1 MNPPHNP
8 YATALD
14 GLDLPDPVAAFF
26 AFCREREQIRTRR
39 EQGQPAPWSADP
51 IFQRGR
57 FLNVFREDDRG
68 SKAIVRFAE
77 HLKDDLPRLIQALF
91 FARWCNSQSTLDAL
105 DANLLAEPVRLRNNL
120 ESLPNQPWCNVTA
133 YPVEPVTYKGDLYSR
148 FDTATTLFGEISKE
162 LTQAIL
168 DAQGDVVRA
177 TEAVNSMFAMS
188 NDFPIFM
195 AVIDVA
201 WFRPDV
207 INPASHVPTGIGAVA
222 FLDRLQQHL
231 KLDSHEQTC
240 DAMMA
245 LQKKHWPEAKRP
257 FQPIDIEYL
266 SCECRKYF
274 SYVNGTKQFE
284 GKNLFR
290 AGETAQ
296 LTFDVDEASE
306 ACAPTQTQIHV
317 IAGGPCSGKTTVLRA
332 LQAAGH
338 RIEFETAERALE
350 EGIAQGH
357 SAAKL
362 RADPIHWQQEMLR
375 KDYQLF
381 DKLPVDELI
390 FTDTS
395 FLETLVFGA
404 RAGITVGP
412 QLQLWLRH
420 KRYKAVFFLE
430 PLNDYQQSDVRLE
443 SHEIAMQIS
452 TQVRASYLQFGY
464 EVITVPAATVT
475 ERVAFILSRVNAD

>member
-1 MNPPHNP
+1 MNAPLNP

-14 GLDLPDPVAAFF
+14 GLELPDPIAAFF
-26 AFCREREQIRTRR
+26 AFCREREQIRHLR

-68 SKAIVRFAE
+68 SKAIFRFAE
-77 HLKDDLPRLIQALF
+77 HLKDDLPRLLQALF

-105 DANLLAEPVRLRNNL
+105 DPKLLAEPVRLRSTL

-133 YPVEPVTYKGDLYSR
+133 YPVEPVTYQGKLYSR
-148 FDTATTLFGEISKE
+148 FDTATTLFSAISME
-162 LTQAIL
+162 LTQAVV
-168 DAQGDVVRA
+168 DAEGDVVRA

-207 INPASHVPTGIGAVA
+207 VDPGSHVPTGIGAVA

-245 LQKKHWPEAKRP
+245 LQKERWPEAKRP

-274 SYVNGTKQFE
+274 SYLNGTKQFE
-284 GKNLFR
+284 GKNLFH
-290 AGETAQ
+290 AGEDAQ
-296 LTFDVDEASE
+296 LVFDLDEDSA
-306 ACAPTQTQIHV
+306 ADAPIQTKIHV
-317 IAGGPCSGKTTVLRA
+317 IAGGPCSGKTTVLKA
-332 LQAAGH
+332 LQEAGH
-338 RIEFETAERALE
+338 RIEFETAEIALQ
-350 EGIAQGH
+350 EGIAAGH
-357 SAAKL
+357 SAAEL
-362 RADPIHWQQEMLR
+362 RADPIHWQQQMLR

-381 DKLPVDELI
+381 NELPVDELV

-395 FLETLVFGA
+395 FLETLVFGT
-404 RAGITVGP
+404 RAGLAIGP
-412 QLQLWLRH
+412 KLQRWLRS
-420 KRYKAVFFLE
+420 KRYKAVFFLA
-430 PLNDYQQSDVRLE
+430 PLEDYEQSDVRLE
-443 SHEIAMQIS
+443 SHHIATQIS
-452 TQVRASYLQFGY
+452 KQVQASYRHFGY
-464 EVITVPAATVT
+464 DVIIVPAAPVA
-475 ERVAFILSRVNAD
+475 ERVAFILSRIEAG